1 MFAVGKTQQEQTF
14 RFAFQEGSGRPI
26 LFAMKPER
34 SSLKDH
40 SVAPHLALIAVQAM
54 FGTWYI
60 VGKVVLRTISSTGLV
75 AFRVGGAAIAFT
87 LLQRGL
93 GQLRLIP
100 KRDLLSLT
108 LCSTLGVTL
117 NQLLF
122 VKGLSLTTAI
132 DATLIT
138 TTIPVFTLGVS
149 ILMRYDR
156 LSLRRS
162 LGIIAAA
169 SGVIY
174 LVDPLRADFSAQT
187 TLGNLLIVVNSLS
200 YAVYIVLSKDLFK
213 RYGALN
219 VITWIFVISSV
230 VTVPIGIVGLRA
242 DHLGSLGAGVWLR
255 VAYTILVPTVGAYY
269 LNAWALT
276 RVSPGVVATYI
287 YLQPLIALGF
297 APIVLGEKPN
307 SRTLVS
313 CLLIF
318 AGVAVVTWRGRS
330 EAVKEVSEH
339 PDALAH

>member
-1 MFAVGKTQQEQTF
+1 MTDEPLSPSTKRLALK
-14 RFAFQEGSGRPI
+14 EGSGRPV
-26 LFAMKPER
+26 LFAMNAKRQP
-34 SSLKDH
+34 LKDR

-60 VGKVVLRTISSTGLV
+60 VGKVLLRSVSSTGLV
-75 AFRVGGAAIAFT
+75 AFRVVGAAIAFS

-100 KRDLLSLT
+100 RKDLLSLIV
-108 LCSTLGVTL
+108 CSTLGVTL

-138 TTIPVFTLGVS
+138 TTIPVFTLAVS
-149 ILMRYDR
+149 IFIGYDQ

-162 LGIIAAA
+162 LGIISAAA
-169 SGVIY
+169 GVIY

-187 TLGNLLIVVNSLS
+187 TLGNLLIVINSLS
-200 YAVYIVLSKDLFK
+200 YACYIVLSKDLFK

-219 VITWIFVISSV
+219 VITWIFVIGCV
-230 VTVPIGIVGLRA
+230 VTLPIGLVGLSA
-242 DHLGSLGAGVWLR
+242 DHLGSLSAGLWLR
-255 VAYTILVPTVGAYY
+255 IAYTILVPTVGAYY

-276 RVSPGVVATYI
+276 KVSPGIVATYI
-287 YLQPLIALGF
+287 YLQPLIALGL
-297 APIVLGEKPN
+297 APLVLGEKLN
-307 SRTLVS
+307 SRTLVA
-313 CLLIF
+313 CILIF
-318 AGVAVVTWRGRS
+318 TGVAVVTWRGRS
-330 EAVKEVSEH
+330 KAVKEVSEH